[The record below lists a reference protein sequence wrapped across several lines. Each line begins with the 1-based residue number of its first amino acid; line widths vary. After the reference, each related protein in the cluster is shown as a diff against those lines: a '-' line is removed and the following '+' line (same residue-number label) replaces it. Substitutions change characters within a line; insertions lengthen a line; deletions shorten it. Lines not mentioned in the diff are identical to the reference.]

1 MLAWRGSQMQR
12 RWLIMSLSLMLVAGC
27 ATTPAAPTPAAAP
40 TSPAPAATS
49 AGAPTTAAVPK
60 IAANANESLKGKEIK
75 IGVLTS
81 TEGVAWAPSA
91 KRQDQAI
98 QIAVEE
104 INATGG
110 INGAPIRIV
119 SA

>member
-1 MLAWRGSQMQR
+1 MLAWRGSQMQPH
-12 RWLIMSLSLMLVAGC
+12 WLMMSLSLVLVAGC
-27 ATTPAAPTPAAAP
+27 ATTPAAPAPKAPPAA
-40 TSPAPAATS
+40 TTNPAPAATS
-49 AGAPTTAAVPK
+49 ASAPASGSVPK

-98 QIAVEE
+98 QI
-104 INATGG
+104 
-110 INGAPIRIV
+110 
-119 SA
+119 